1 MVQTH
6 REACPSSRKL
16 HPHSTP
22 NLKIDIGAAF
32 CTLAFCLEGIKP
44 SKFHLSILW
53 PPLSL
58 WKHPTP
64 NSSDVCQLQVQ
75 ALVSLETSCLLWS
88 CLIFKNSCNFIMKK
102 LLLVMAFSLVF
113 SAHSSN
119 FLEQAGRFRLR
130 MCPCFFAP
138 VLGRDVEKTFW
149 IWKIYIQKGESET
162 VKLNNF
168 MLQWAFNQILASI

>member
-6 REACPSSRKL
+6 REACQASRKL

-32 CTLAFCLEGIKP
+32 CTLVFCLEGIKP
-44 SKFHLSILW
+44 SKFHLWILW

-75 ALVSLETSCLLWS
+75 ALVSLETSCLRWS
-88 CLIFKNSCNFIMKK
+88 CLIFKTHVTLSFK

-113 SAHSSN
+113 SAKKAPTFSSRPED
-119 FLEQAGRFRLR
+119 LDCE
-130 MCPCFFAP
+130 C
-138 VLGRDVEKTFW
+138 VLASLLQFW
-149 IWKIYIQKGESET
+149 EEMLKRPFESERFT
-162 VKLNNF
+162 SKKERVK
-168 MLQWAFNQILASI
+168 QWN